1 MSMEVLQF
9 CDIGWAWL
17 RDMHVV
23 NKVARP
29 SALFWSKYVLNFT
42 MHTGYNLLKHCEQKK
57 EFSNTVLLFYE
68 YEEV

>member
-1 MSMEVLQF
+1 MRMEVLQF

-29 SALFWSKYVLNFT
+29 SALFWSKYILNFT
-42 MHTGYNLLKHCEQKK
+42 MHTGYN
-57 EFSNTVLLFYE
+57 
-68 YEEV
+68 